1 MYEEYKTR
9 HFNKIEYV
17 EDKHLLI
24 KSSTNI
30 DKIISEY
37 KYYYKLPHHIQRYFV
52 QPFNLETRSDSASYC
67 VEKIFI
73 KDLAFQFVYN
83 TITNISFKNL
93 FDRISIFQEESPKK
107 IISQQSINKNFEKKI
122 LYKCFNRINTLM
134 KDERW
139 LSSKYKFLIEEA
151 KINPYNLIDRL
162 KKAYDKYSLNRTTF
176 NIILSHG
183 DLCFSN
189 ILWSNEMNIIKF
201 IDPKGFEDMYL
212 DEYYD
217 IAKLSHSLLGNYD
230 QIVYENYYL
239 DLNNINIDFYQDQN
253 KYFINIFKNYL
264 QKKDIDYNLLRV
276 YEASNFISMLPI
288 HIEDDK
294 RIAAFIINCNNI
306 LNELGV

>member
-1 MYEEYKTR
+1 MCEEYKTR
-9 HFNKIEYV
+9 YFNKIQYV
-17 EDKHLLI
+17 KDKNLLI

-37 KYYYKLPHHIQRYFV
+37 KYYYNLPHHIQRYFA
-52 QPFNLETRSDSASYC
+52 QPFNLEKKSEIASYH
-67 VEKIFI
+67 VEKFFM

-83 TITNISFKNL
+83 KITNISFKNL

-107 IISQQSINKNFEKKI
+107 IFSQEIIDKDFEKKI
-122 LYKCFNRINTLM
+122 LHKCFNRINILM

-139 LSSKYKFLIEEA
+139 LSSKYKVLIEES

-162 KKAYDKYSLNRTTF
+162 KRAYDKYSLNRTTF

-201 IDPKGFEDMYL
+201 IDPKGFEYMYL

-217 IAKLSHSLLGNYD
+217 IAKLSQSLLGNYD
-230 QIVYENYYL
+230 QIIYENYYL
-239 DLNNINIDFYQDQN
+239 DLNNINIYFYQDQN

-276 YEASNFISMLPI
+276 YEASLFISMLPH
-288 HIEDDK
+288 HIENDK
-294 RIAAFIINCNNI
+294 RVASFIINCNNI

>member
-1 MYEEYKTR
+1 MYKEYKTR
-9 HFNKIEYV
+9 YFNKIEYV

-30 DKIISEY
+30 NKIISEY
-37 KYYYKLPHHIQRYFV
+37 KYYYNLPHHIQRYFV
-52 QPFNLETRSDSASYC
+52 QPFNLETRSESASYC
-67 VEKIFI
+67 VEKFFM

-107 IISQQSINKNFEKKI
+107 ILSQPIIDKNFEKEI
-122 LYKCFNRINTLM
+122 LYKCFNRIDILM

-139 LSSKYKFLIEEA
+139 LSSKYKFLIEEVN
-151 KINPYNLIDRL
+151 INLYNLIDRL
-162 KKAYDKYSLNRTTF
+162 KKAYDKYSLNRKTF
-176 NIILSHG
+176 NKILSHG

-189 ILWSNEMNIIKF
+189 ILWSNDMNIIKF

-239 DLNNINIDFYQDQN
+239 DLKNINIDFYQDQN

-276 YEASNFISMLPI
+276 YEASIFVSMLPN

-306 LNELGV
+306 LNELGF